1 MTIPEALEKYPIQ
14 LSAQLIR
21 VWAQS
26 ERGCPFCYVIRS
38 GNRKTYY
45 VNEAQLRAFIEGKNN
60 GQTDLL

>member
-38 GNRKTYY
+38 GNRK
-45 VNEAQLRAFIEGKNN
+45 NLLRQRSSASGIYRGEK
-60 GQTDLL
+60 Q